1 MLTRPEKCNCLPFQN
16 QVYLLFPFTC
26 MLYRSI
32 VHSFAVISFDHY
44 KDTCKN
50 HDVEAISLD
59 VEAKNASQF
68 DQKQFYTWENIC

>member
-1 MLTRPEKCNCLPFQN
+1 
-16 QVYLLFPFTC
+16 
-26 MLYRSI
+26 MLYRCI
-32 VHSFAVISFDHY
+32 VHSFAVICFDHY

-68 DQKQFYTWENIC
+68 DQKQFYT